1 MCEQRIAFI
10 LVNVQTKALFD
21 FTSGLPVSREDTSEQ
36 NKKPGMLRRA
46 PGDHFIKAQTGEMFT
61 LVLTAHRSQWLEH
74 VLFRL

>member
-36 NKKPGMLRRA
+36 NEKPVMLRRA
-46 PGDHFIKAQTGEMFT
+46 PWGPFHQSPD
-61 LVLTAHRSQWLEH
+61 R
-74 VLFRL
+74 